1 MCDHRRQLKQHKY
14 KSTEAELEYRKL
26 NTKVRKKMRAAK
38 EKWIEEQ
45 CNNIEKGMMSGKS

>member
-45 CNNIEKGMMSGKS
+45 CSNIEKGMMSGKS